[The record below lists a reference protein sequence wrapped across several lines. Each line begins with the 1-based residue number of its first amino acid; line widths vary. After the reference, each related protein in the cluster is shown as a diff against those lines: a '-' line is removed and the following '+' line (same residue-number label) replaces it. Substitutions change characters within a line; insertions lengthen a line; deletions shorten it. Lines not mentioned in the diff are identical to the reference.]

1 MDGAATRARRP
12 RGSPAGGRPDAT
24 LRDVGRV
31 AGVSAMTAS
40 RALRRP
46 DLVAPETARRVR
58 DAVRRLAYV
67 PNRLA
72 GGLSS
77 RRSFLVVAVVPST
90 LNPTFAELVHAL
102 QSELLRHGYQ
112 LFLGLSDYAARR
124 EDELVDAIV
133 GHRPDGIVLTGVVHT
148 PELRRRLER
157 ARIPVVETWDLAP
170 RPIDML
176 VGFSNEGVG
185 RAAAAYLLDRGRRHP
200 ALVMA
205 DDQRA
210 RTRRAAFLRA
220 LADRGVPLAAEVE
233 VRAPSSAGDGR
244 EALGRLL
251 RADPAVDAVF
261 CSSDQLAM
269 GVLFEAAARGI
280 AVPGRLA
287 VMGFGNAPISAH
299 THPALTTVEV
309 DGARIG
315 AEAARLLVERL
326 SGVRRRRRP
335 GRSRVLDVGFTI
347 VSRGTT

>member
-1 MDGAATRARRP
+1 MAHATRRTRP
-12 RGSPAGGRPDAT
+12 RRAPLGTRREAT
-24 LRDVGRV
+24 LLDVGRA

-40 RALRRP
+40 RALHRP
-46 DLVAPETARRVR
+46 GLVAPETAARVR
-58 DAVRRLAYV
+58 DAVRKLAYV

-102 QSELLRHGYQ
+102 QSELLGSGYQ
-112 LFLGLSDYAARR
+112 LFLGLSDYAASR

-133 GHRPDGIVLTGVVHT
+133 GRRPDGIVLTGVEHS
-148 PELRRRLER
+148 PELRRRLLR
-157 ARIPVVETWDLAP
+157 GRIPVVETWDLAR

-176 VGFSNEGVG
+176 VGFSNEKAG
-185 RAAAAYLLDRGRRHP
+185 RAAAEHLLARGRKRP

-205 DDQRA
+205 DDPRA
-210 RTRRAAFLRA
+210 QARRTAFLSM
-220 LADRGVPLAAEVE
+220 LEERGVPLAAEVA

-244 EALGRLL
+244 AALSKLLEAAPR
-251 RADPAVDAVF
+251 PDAVF

-280 AVPGRLA
+280 AVPERLA
-287 VMGFGNAPISAH
+287 VMGFGNAPISAD
-299 THPALTTVEV
+299 THPPLTTVAV

-315 AEAARLLVERL
+315 REAARMLLRRL
-326 SGVRRRRRP
+326 AGEDPEAR
-335 GRSRVLDVGFTI
+335 RSRILDVGFTI
-347 VSRGTT
+347 LERGTT

>member
-1 MDGAATRARRP
+1 MGGASRAERSRAAPGGEGRR
-12 RGSPAGGRPDAT
+12 DAT
-24 LRDVGRV
+24 LRDVGRI

-40 RALRRP
+40 RALHRP
-46 DLVAPETARRVR
+46 DLVAPGTAARVK

-77 RRSFLVVAVVPST
+77 RRSDLVVAVVPST

-102 QSELLRHGYQ
+102 QAELLRSGYQ
-112 LFLGLSDYAARR
+112 LFLGLSDYTVSR

-133 GHRPDGIVLTGVVHT
+133 GRRPDGIVLTGVVHT
-148 PELRRRLER
+148 PELRRRLEKGH
-157 ARIPVVETWDLAP
+157 IPVVETWDLAP

-176 VGFSNEGVG
+176 VGFSNAGVG
-185 RAAAAYLLDRGRRHP
+185 RAAAGHLLERGRRRP

-210 RTRRAAFLRA
+210 QARRAAFLR
-220 LADRGVPLAAEVE
+220 LLKERGIPLAAEVN

-244 EALGRLL
+244 EALARLL
-251 RADPAVDAVF
+251 RVAPRVDSVF

-269 GVLFEAAARGI
+269 GVLFEAAARGV
-280 AVPGRLA
+280 AVPERLA

-299 THPALTTVEV
+299 THPPLTTVAV

-315 AEAARLLVERL
+315 REAARLLVERL
-326 SGVRRRRRP
+326 SGTAPRRP
-335 GRSRVLDVGFTI
+335 GRPRILDVGFTI
-347 VSRGTT
+347 LSRGTT